1 MRQFSLVLERPY
13 GSGEGSMLSLNMWIF
28 CGKIPCLFFALRLKS
43 WSVSTTSS
51 CRSNGRWRELRKN
64 ADAKRNN
71 ARNLIWG
78 ELFISYQFDFFRR
91 CVCIVCVCLCVC
103 VCVCVCAH
111 CIYAWMCVCVCQFVF
126 FCFMRLITWL
136 FICPHS
142 VNLAHVSIKHLVN
155 LHLYLA

>member
-1 MRQFSLVLERPY
+1 MCQFSQVLERPY
-13 GSGEGSMLSLNMWIF
+13 GLGEGSMLSLNMWIF

-43 WSVSTTSS
+43 WSVSTTSC

-103 VCVCVCAH
+103 VCVCVRTAFMH
-111 CIYAWMCVCVCQFVF
+111 ECVCVCMSVCIFLF
-126 FCFMRLITWL
+126 FALD
-136 FICPHS
+136 
-142 VNLAHVSIKHLVN
+142 HLTV
-155 LHLYLA
+155 HLSTQCWFSTCIHQASC